1 MREDRV
7 LLLLDQLEDAG
18 LLELVEEDRVAAL
31 ALAHLRHL

>member
-18 LLELVEEDRVAAL
+18 LLELVKEDRVAAL
-31 ALAHLRHL
+31 ALTHLRHL